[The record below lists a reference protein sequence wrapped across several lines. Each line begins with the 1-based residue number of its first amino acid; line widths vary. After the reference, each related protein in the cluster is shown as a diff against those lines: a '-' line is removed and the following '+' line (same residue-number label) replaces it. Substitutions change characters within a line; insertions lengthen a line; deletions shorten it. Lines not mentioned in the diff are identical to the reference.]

1 MTIRTLGFATL
12 ASMLAVTCV
21 ATNAAAQTEPA
32 GSRCVY
38 SDLTPQAPPPPPVPE
53 PPRFNHQRHELA
65 LASGSSC
72 SVSQPSQA
80 ADLRLPIRRSQ

>member
-1 MTIRTLGFATL
+1 MTTRIFVFATL
-12 ASMLAVTCV
+12 AGLLAAMGV
-21 ATNAAAQTEPA
+21 ATNVAAQTEPA

-38 SDLTPQAPPPPPVPE
+38 SDLTPQAPPPLPIPE

-80 ADLRLPIRRSQ
+80 AELALPIRRSR